1 MKYVLKEITKV
12 GDKGCPRS
20 VIGHVY
26 IKGKDYAA
34 RLSVKGEF
42 QIFGNGIKIWQG
54 KTSRHANEESLQ
66 SLVRLWVTKYY
77 HEEIAA

>member
-12 GDKGCPRS
+12 GDNGCPRS
-20 VIGHVY
+20 VIGHVH

-42 QIFGNGIKIWQG
+42 QIFNNGIKIWQG
-54 KTSRHANEESLQ
+54 ENKQAGKRRITSILGK
-66 SLVRLWVTKYY
+66 VTGHK
-77 HEEIAA
+77 ILP